1 MRPSK
6 QEVQECY
13 HSPFIKNARTPLL
26 RNIVEE
32 IKHLQNY
39 VSQMDIDTNQEIKQ
53 QR

>member
-13 HSPFIKNARTPLL
+13 HSPFIKNSRKPLL

-39 VSQMDIDTNQEIKQ
+39 VSQIDIDSIPQTK
-53 QR
+53 